1 MKRLFIVKLFLLL
14 YVQLVTSA
22 FAQKKQFQVFP
33 LAFYNLEN
41 LFDAFADTSGND
53 AEFTPMGPL
62 QWTEEKYAKKIR
74 RLGHVLSQL
83 GKQYSPSGPALIG
96 VCEIENKRVLQDLV
110 ADPGIRE
117 NNYQI
122 VHFDSPDRRGID
134 VAMLYDARQFEL
146 LESRAIPF
154 KMPEKATYVTRDI
167 LFVKG
172 RLSEETIYVYVN
184 HWPSRF
190 TADSWKLRGHA
201 ATILK
206 SSVDSLQRISPD
218 AKIIIMGDFNDDPV
232 DKSLTKELGAR
243 VKKQDVIEG
252 GLFNTMYGF
261 YQRGIGTLGYLGKW
275 NLFDQLIISSPLL
288 NADRGK
294 LRFWKSEIFNPDFLI
309 SKEGRYK
316 GYPFRTFSGNMF
328 QNGYSDHFPV
338 ILYLIKE
345 IIN

>member
-1 MKRLFIVKLFLLL
+1 MKRVFVLTLFFFFYLHLSC
-14 YVQLVTSA
+14 LVL
-22 FAQKKQFQVFP
+22 AQKKQFQVVP

-41 LFDAFADTSGND
+41 LFDAIADTSGND

-74 RLGHVLSQL
+74 RLGQVLSQL
-83 GKQYSPSGPALIG
+83 GRQYSPSGPVLIG
-96 VCEIENKRVLQDLV
+96 VCEVENQQVLKDLV
-110 ADPGIRE
+110 ADPGIRD
-117 NNYQI
+117 NKYQI

-134 VAMLYDARQFEL
+134 VGLLYDARQFEL
-146 LESRAIPF
+146 IESKAIPF
-154 KMPEKATYVTRDI
+154 RMPENADYVTRDI
-167 LFVKG
+167 LLVKG
-172 RLSEETIYVYVN
+172 RLSNEIIYIYVN

-201 ATILK
+201 ANILK
-206 SSVDSLQRISPD
+206 TSIDSIQRVDRD
-218 AKIIIMGDFNDDPV
+218 AKIVIMGDFNDDPV
-232 DKSLTKELGAR
+232 DKSLTKVLEAQ
-243 VKKQDVIEG
+243 VKKEHVAPG
-252 GLFNTMYGF
+252 GLFNTMYGY

-275 NLFDQLIISSPLL
+275 NLFDQLIISSALL
-288 NADRGK
+288 DADRGALK
-294 LRFWKSEIFNPDFLI
+294 FWKSEIFNPDFLI

-338 ILYLIKE
+338 LIYLIKE